1 MDVGNKL
8 LGVQALQAH
17 FSIEPSRTL
26 HVGDQFLS
34 TGNDILF
41 FFPSIRYSLSSFL
54 SLPFSPSFLLFI
66 DHAKTSRQGVHV
78 VHSG

>member
-17 FSIEPSRTL
+17 FNIEPSRTL

-34 TGNDILF
+34 TGNDILI
-41 FFPSIRYSLSSFL
+41 FFPSILYSL

-66 DHAKTSRQGVHV
+66 EHAKT
-78 VHSG
+78 